1 MRRFLLNVIAFV
13 LLLPLYVL
21 WVVSWL
27 YDCLVEAIIKFVV
40 NGRKVEPYKWF
51 DELDT
56 RMNNLKNLL

>member
-1 MRRFLLNVIAFV
+1 MIRFLLNAIVFI

-27 YDCLVEAIIKFVV
+27 YECLVDAIVKFVV
-40 NGRKVEPYKWF
+40 NDRKVEPYKWF

-56 RMNNLKNLL
+56 RMYNLKHL

>member
-40 NGRKVEPYKWF
+40 NGRKVESYKWF
-51 DELDT
+51 DKLDT
-56 RMNNLKNLL
+56 RMNNLKHL

>member
-40 NGRKVEPYKWF
+40 NGRKVESYKWF

-56 RMNNLKNLL
+56 RMNNFKHL